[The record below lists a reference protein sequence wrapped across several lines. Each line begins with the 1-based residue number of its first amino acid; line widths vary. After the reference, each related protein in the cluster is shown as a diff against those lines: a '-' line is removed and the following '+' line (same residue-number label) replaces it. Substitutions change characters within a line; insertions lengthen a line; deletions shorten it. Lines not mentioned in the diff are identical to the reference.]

1 MATTLDKFDSQGGF
15 SLDKTTVIDENKNA
29 KNFNTLEVKN
39 RYYEDSHHVEYILR
53 GINTAV
59 LQLDNVG
66 TQITLANNT
75 LSFIDGHFIAV
86 NPAGTVHTGKLET
99 AVKCDNLGAVSI
111 LSTFETVIKD
121 DIPAG
126 ETWSIVPQG
135 ASNRFSYST
144 TRAGTTQTIKWAVCT
159 KVHTIAWS

>member
-1 MATTLDKFDSQGGF
+1 MATTLEKFDSQGGF
-15 SLDKTTVIDENKNA
+15 SLDKTVVIDEARNCKNLNSLEL
-29 KNFNTLEVKN
+29 KNS
-39 RYYEDSHHVEYILR
+39 YYSDSMKTSYILR

-59 LQLDNVG
+59 LQVDNVG
-66 TQITLANNT
+66 TQIVLENNT

-99 AVKCDNLGAVSI
+99 AVKCDNLGNVSI

-135 ASNRFSYST
+135 ATNRFSYST
-144 TRAGTTQTIKWAVCT
+144 TRAGTTETIKWAVCT
-159 KVHTIAWS
+159 EVHSIVWS